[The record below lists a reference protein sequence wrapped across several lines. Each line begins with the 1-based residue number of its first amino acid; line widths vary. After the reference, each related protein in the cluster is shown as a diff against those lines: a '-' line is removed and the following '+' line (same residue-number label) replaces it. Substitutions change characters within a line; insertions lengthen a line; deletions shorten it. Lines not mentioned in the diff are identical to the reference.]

1 MSWLITTVNKEYSQV
16 ITEKV
21 LVLEGQVYYEEPNEM
36 RSLPV
41 SELQGNIYDCR
52 EAHPSSKFLCCNVHR
67 AFLSVVCYSKVIPI
81 DSYIG
86 RFMRFWY
93 FCTPKKDVDE
103 GSG

>member
-41 SELQGNIYDCR
+41 SELQGNI
-52 EAHPSSKFLCCNVHR
+52 
-67 AFLSVVCYSKVIPI
+67 
-81 DSYIG
+81 
-86 RFMRFWY
+86 
-93 FCTPKKDVDE
+93 
-103 GSG
+103 